1 MVLLAIAFGYL
12 CGSIPFG
19 LLLARHAGVDVRR
32 VGSGNI
38 GAANVARSA
47 STRLG
52 LATLALD
59 AAKGAVPVALARWL
73 ANDQVAACAGL
84 AAFLGHVFPIYLRL
98 AGGKG
103 VATALGVLATLC
115 PAVAGA
121 ALLTFVAV
129 FAVSRYVSA
138 ASIAAALSTP
148 VVAAA
153 FAYPA
158 AVLATIVAMTVVIVV
173 RHRQNLGRLRA
184 GTEPRFVLKKQA
196 APPK

>member
-1 MVLLAIAFGYL
+1 M
-12 CGSIPFG
+12 
-19 LLLARHAGVDVRR
+19 
-32 VGSGNI
+32 
-38 GAANVARSA
+38 
-47 STRLG
+47 
-52 LATLALD
+52 
-59 AAKGAVPVALARWL
+59 
-73 ANDQVAACAGL
+73 
-84 AAFLGHVFPIYLRL
+84 
-98 AGGKG
+98 
-103 VATALGVLATLC
+103 LATLC

-121 ALLTFVAV
+121 ALLVFVAV

-158 AVLATIVAMTVVIVV
+158 AILATIVAMTVVIVV